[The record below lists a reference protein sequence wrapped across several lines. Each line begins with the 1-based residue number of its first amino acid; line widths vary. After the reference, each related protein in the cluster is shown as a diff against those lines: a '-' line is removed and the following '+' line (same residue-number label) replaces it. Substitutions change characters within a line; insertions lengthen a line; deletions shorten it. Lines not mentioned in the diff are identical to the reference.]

1 MPSSAGGQGRFC
13 PARSPHLD
21 GMIRPSRRSG
31 LLRGQPAS
39 WQGQGK
45 RGGPPWPPQATPAQ
59 RGPSILTC
67 RVCGAAAVT
76 RVPRG
81 TCRPVACGSHGY
93 GPQRR
98 EPSRRRRLRGGIAS
112 ARNAPSPFSSG
123 LWAGWRLPGP
133 LGWSDR
139 GTSPTRAT
147 CRSRPCA
154 DGTAAR
160 SHPPANPCSSSIR
173 PCAAI
178 SQVAGHTATSA
189 QAVQAST
196 PHRQAPLRPVQKH
209 HL

>member
-67 RVCGAAAVT
+67 RVCEPVRKPACQGARAGLLRAGPTGTGRNAVSRPVAVGSAAASL
-76 RVPRG
+76 PRG
-81 TCRPVACGSHGY
+81 T
-93 GPQRR
+93 
-98 EPSRRRRLRGGIAS
+98 RRRHSALVCGPVGAS
-112 ARNAPSPFSSG
+112 
-123 LWAGWRLPGP
+123 PGF

-139 GTSPTRAT
+139 GTSPTRAS